1 MDSKNFSDESR
12 GLMCSSSGLVGNVH
26 QVKKPPK
33 KAPLKC
39 NNLLK
44 NPSFEAGLTGW
55 ETDNVI
61 SSGTNTFEGTQLAQ
75 MRTGAASMSQDISLA
90 GLKQSPLFL
99 SFNVYA
105 GNNDENSNGD
115 LVVTILWL
123 DYELHNIGAGLEF
136 FIPTGRINSRARLTY
151 FDVTERPPAE
161 AAWARLLF
169 SKGTVSNNTILVDQ
183 VILAPVGTT
192 NLVENSSFEAG
203 LTGWTST
210 TFVPNFQLSFD
221 GAATA
226 ALPTTAQLST
236 LFQDVPIKHLPAQSS
251 FLFSFAGLTSGFAI
265 LDVQVLWLDKNDSI
279 IGTPGLAL
287 RLPNA
292 VLLSQ
297 SNYLTYL
304 DLTNPAPYG
313 AVKARIMFSTNFVE
327 INSVLR
333 LDKII
338 LAEAASPNLVQNPSF
353 DANLSSWTAVNATAL
368 ADNDN
373 YEGVFVANVDDGGG
387 LIFQDIPLPCGAGHC
402 FLLNFALG
410 YEAGVTPPFYGN
422 MLVKVLWLDARGQQ
436 IGLGLS
442 LVIPGNRENKRQ
454 WLVYADIT
462 GPAPSN
468 AVMAR
473 IQFTKSAGD
482 PNFSIQIDKVLFG
495 RLI

>member
-1 MDSKNFSDESR
+1 MANGSPSVKGM
-12 GLMCSSSGLVGNVH
+12 GLISSSPCPSDNIH
-26 QVKKPPK
+26 QEESHIKV
-33 KAPLKC
+33 PLRC

-44 NPSFEAGLTGW
+44 NPGFEAGLTGW

-61 SSGTNTFEGTQLAQ
+61 SSGTNPFEGTQLAQ
-75 MRTGAASMSQDISLA
+75 MRAGAASMFQDVSLA

-105 GNNDENSNGD
+105 GADDENQNGD
-115 LVVTILWL
+115 LVVSILWL
-123 DYELHNIGAGLEF
+123 DYEFHNIGAGLEL
-136 FIPTGRINSRARLTY
+136 FIPSGRINSRARLTY
-151 FDVTERPPAE
+151 FDITGRPPVE

-183 VILAPVGTT
+183 VILTPAGTT
-192 NLVENSSFEAG
+192 NLVVNSSFESG

-210 TFVPNFQLSFD
+210 TFAPNFQLSFD
-221 GAATA
+221 GSATA
-226 ALPTTAQLST
+226 ALPTTDQPST
-236 LFQDVPIKHLPAQSS
+236 LFQDVPIKQLPDKSS

-265 LDVQVLWLDKNDSI
+265 LDVQVLWLDKNNSI
-279 IGTPGLAL
+279 IGTPGLEL

-297 SNYLTYL
+297 GNYLTYL
-304 DLTNPAPYG
+304 DLTNPAPSR

-333 LDKII
+333 LDKVI
-338 LAEAASPNLVQNPSF
+338 LAGAATPNLVQNPSF
-353 DANLSSWTAVNATAL
+353 NDSLNNWTAVNTTVP
-368 ADNDN
+368 ADNDT
-373 YEGVFVANVDDGGG
+373 YEGAFAASVEEDGG
-387 LIFQDIPLPCGAGHC
+387 LIFQDVPIPSGAGRC

-410 YEAGVTPPFYGN
+410 YEAGATPPFYGN
-422 MLVKVLWLDARGQQ
+422 MLVKVLWLDPRGRE

-442 LVIPGNRENKRQ
+442 LVIPGNRENKGQ
-454 WLVYADIT
+454 WLVYAGIT
-462 GPAPSN
+462 GLTPSN

-482 PNFSIQIDKVLFG
+482 PNFPIEIDKVLFG